1 MKITQNVRE
10 YAKGL
15 DAKESENLGA
25 NAMSTADIRKDINE
39 MTEKS
44 HKKSRQLYKEV

>member
-15 DAKESENLGA
+15 DAKESLGA
-25 NAMSTADIRKDINE
+25 DAMSTAEIEQGMKE
-39 MTEKS
+39 MTEKYHS
-44 HKKSRQLYKEV
+44 EGRQLYKEV